1 MNELCEVIGE
11 DNHEFIIHLQDIAKV
26 HEVATIRVLDI
37 DVAKEVLTNF
47 DVNWT
52 NLRDKFDLNESLKI
66 HLIKDHMYDYFE
78 LTGQTLLRVSDE
90 VTEAAHSALRIHDER
105 HGYKILKKGT
115 DQHFKYQH
123 RSTVSFN
130 AKNLGDF

>member
-1 MNELCEVIGE
+1 MFLN
-11 DNHEFIIHLQDIAKV
+11 DQFHFKDIAKV
-26 HEVATIRVLDI
+26 QEVATRKILDI

-47 DVNWT
+47 NKNWT
-52 NLRDKFDLNESLKI
+52 SLRNKFDLNESLKI

-90 VTEAAHSALRIHDER
+90 TTEATHSALRIHDER
-105 HGYKILKKGT
+105 HGFKILKKGT
-115 DQHFKYQH
+115 EQHAKNQH
-123 RSTVSFN
+123 RSTVSFD

>member
-1 MNELCEVIGE
+1 ME
-11 DNHEFIIHLQDIAKV
+11 DIAKV
-26 HEVATIRVLDI
+26 HEVATNKVLDI
-37 DVAKEVLTNF
+37 DVAKEVLSNF
-47 DVNWT
+47 NENWT
-52 NLRDKFDLNESLKI
+52 ILRNKFDLNESLKI

-90 VTEAAHSALRIHDER
+90 TTEAAHSALRMHDER

-115 DQHFKYQH
+115 EQHAKNQH
-123 RSTVSFN
+123 KSTVSFN

>member
-1 MNELCEVIGE
+1 ME
-11 DNHEFIIHLQDIAKV
+11 D
-26 HEVATIRVLDI
+26 
-37 DVAKEVLTNF
+37 
-47 DVNWT
+47 
-52 NLRDKFDLNESLKI
+52 DLNESLKI

-105 HGYKILKKGT
+105 HGFKILQKGT
-115 DQHFKYQH
+115 EQHFKYQH

>member
-1 MNELCEVIGE
+1 ME
-11 DNHEFIIHLQDIAKV
+11 DIAKV
-26 HEVATIRVLDI
+26 HEVATRKVLDI